1 LNPPLP
7 KSCEEVEEKG
17 GLKRDLTKVIVL
29 IVIALVG

>member
-7 KSCEEVEEKG
+7 KRCEEVEEESR
-17 GLKRDLTKVIVL
+17 LKRNLTKVIVL